1 MRGEAARGWDR
12 QVNVQLVVDAMVRGD
27 FAAIA
32 ALGFSVEAAKRIMEW
47 KALHVR

>member
-12 QVNVQLVVDAMVRGD
+12 QVNVQLIVDAMVRKD
-27 FAAIA
+27 FAAIE

-47 KALHVR
+47 KAEHVG

>member
-1 MRGEAARGWDR
+1 MNR
-12 QVNVQLVVDAMVRGD
+12 QLIVDAMVRRD

-47 KALHVR
+47 KATHVR